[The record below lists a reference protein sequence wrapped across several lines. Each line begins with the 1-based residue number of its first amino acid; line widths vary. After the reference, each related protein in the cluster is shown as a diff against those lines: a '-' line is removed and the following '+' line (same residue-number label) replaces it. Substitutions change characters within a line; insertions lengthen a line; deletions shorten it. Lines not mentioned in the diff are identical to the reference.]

1 MKKLLYSAIG
11 AMCLMCSCSNTDDA
25 IPPQKPGGDD
35 PFNPPLVDVTDK
47 EADSYIEW
55 SIQVPNVG
63 KIAEDVTTTLS
74 EMNDYL
80 ASVSSDKIDQQIVE
94 SYEAQLAKTM
104 NPLSKAGAEF
114 RRAIIKAYNEE
125 GVSSNVTMETVNDL
139 QSFDDSQLM
148 QLGLII
154 TTCIEDETITWNDGL
169 MVPYE
174 QVLDCLMVAT
184 GISDIVDL
192 VTTGVTGHSVIKGL
206 YIDGLKKM
214 INAKTLGALVKGIG
228 RHYLGIFGIAWMV
241 YEFGTCMNS

>member
-1 MKKLLYSAIG
+1 MKKLFYSAIG
-11 AMCLMCSCSNTDDA
+11 TMCLLCSCSNTDDA
-25 IPPQKPGGDD
+25 IPPQRPGGDE
-35 PFNPPLVDVTDK
+35 PLNPPLIDVVDK
-47 EADSYIEW
+47 GYDSHIEW
-55 SIQVPNVG
+55 SLQVPNVG
-63 KIAEDVTTTLS
+63 KIAEDVTITLN

-94 SYEAQLAKTM
+94 SYEVMLTKTM

-114 RRAIIKAYNEE
+114 RKAIIKAYNKE
-125 GVSSNVTMETVNDL
+125 GVGSNVTMEIVDDL
-139 QSFDDSQLM
+139 QSFDDSQLI

-154 TTCIEDETITWNDGL
+154 TTCIEDETVTWNDGL
-169 MVPYE
+169 MVSYK
-174 QVLDCLMVAT
+174 QVIDCLMFAT

-214 INAKTLGALVKGIG
+214 INAKTLGALVKGIA